1 VRSARWSVLQW
12 GLIALLFLRAGNAHA
27 QERDPWWGRDKA
39 AHLTVSMGL
48 SSLTYGL
55 VRSQTDRKALCLVW
69 GASIGLGAGIAK
81 EAVDLAGLGTPSWKD
96 LLWDAIGTAL
106 GLGVSVGLDSV
117 LGATIKN

>member
-1 VRSARWSVLQW
+1 MPARKLMLLWAIVATLSLQ
-12 GLIALLFLRAGNAHA
+12 ARTVHA

-55 VRSQTDRKALCLVW
+55 VRSQTDRKGLCLVW

-81 EAVDLAGLGTPSWKD
+81 EALDLAGLGTPSWKD
-96 LLWDAIGTAL
+96 LFWDALGTAL

-117 LGATIKN
+117 LGATVKN